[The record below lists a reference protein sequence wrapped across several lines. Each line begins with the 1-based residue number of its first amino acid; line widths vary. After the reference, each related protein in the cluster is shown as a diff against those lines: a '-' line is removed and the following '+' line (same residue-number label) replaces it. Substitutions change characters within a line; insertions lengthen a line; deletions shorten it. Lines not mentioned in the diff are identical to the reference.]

1 MNEREQDPKEPK
13 PDGPAEAEDAAKQ
26 ESEYPEDE
34 TDEG

>member
-1 MNEREQDPKEPK
+1 MNERDQDPKEPK
-13 PDGPAEAEDAAKQ
+13 PDGPSEVEDAAEQ